1 MNQRNVLAARLILLG
16 LLGLLIYWVASN
28 TYWDEIK
35 IPSALRNEAA
45 TNPFYGAQRLV
56 EKLGAT
62 SSWDRFQRQSSPEAV
77 SVVSSWHWDL
87 AEGRR
92 SRMEQWVESG
102 GRLVLDR
109 TLVGGQEAFERWSG
123 ISRQQPR
130 RADKQ
135 DDDTR
140 KDDEEEQE
148 EEEDDSALAM
158 LMSRNCRFL
167 HQTGRPG
174 APADPNARSFEMCGP
189 GDQSHLVTTRPVA
202 WALHDEAGDQVVR
215 VNVGKGSVTVIN
227 SEPFRFKQIL
237 EGDNAALLV
246 AATQLRRGDE
256 VHFLSEEEHPSIL
269 TLMWLLGWPV
279 VLLALALI
287 ALALWRNSV
296 RFGPLVAVP
305 DPARRSLAEQI
316 RGTGRFVLRF
326 GGGKALHAAAV
337 RALNEAARR
346 RVAAYSRLSSSERV
360 DALARLTGIDATALG
375 PAIHH
380 DGPRRQHDLRQA
392 IALIESA
399 RRRLQI
405 ETGAAA
411 RSAKKA

>member
-1 MNQRNVLAARLILLG
+1 MNQRNVLAVRLVLLG
-16 LLGLLIYWVASN
+16 LLGLLIYWIASN
-28 TYWDEIK
+28 TYWDEIE

-62 SSWDRFQRQSSPEAV
+62 SSWDRVQRQSSPDAV
-77 SVVSSWHWDL
+77 TVVSSWHWDL
-87 AEGRR
+87 ATGRR

-109 TLVGGQEAFERWSG
+109 TLVGGQEQFERWSG
-123 ISRQQPR
+123 ISRQQAR
-130 RADKQ
+130 RADK
-135 DDDTR
+135 
-140 KDDEEEQE
+140 KENEEAEEEE
-148 EEEDDSALAM
+148 EEEDDAGAM
-158 LMSRNCRFL
+158 ETFLSVNCRFL
-167 HQTGRPG
+167 HQTGRAG
-174 APADPNARSFEMCGP
+174 APADPNARSFEVCGP
-189 GDQSHLVTTRPVA
+189 TDGSHLVTTRPVA
-202 WALHDEAGDQVVR
+202 WALHDESGDQVIR

-227 SEPFRFKQIL
+227 GDPFRFKEIL
-237 EGDNAALLV
+237 EGDNSALLV
-246 AATQLRRGDE
+246 AATQLRRGDD

-296 RFGPLVAVP
+296 RFGPLIAVP

-316 RGTGRFVLRF
+316 RGTGQFVLRF
-326 GGGKALHAAAV
+326 GGGRALHAAAV

-346 RVAAYSRLSSSERV
+346 RVAAYSRLSAGERV
-360 DALARLTGIDATALG
+360 DAMARLTGIDATILG

-380 DGPRRQHDLRQA
+380 DGLRRSNDLRQA
-392 IALIESA
+392 IGLIETA
-399 RRRLQI
+399 RRRIQI
-405 ETGAAA
+405 QAGAAA
-411 RSAKKA
+411 SASANKT